1 LDRKKRIINSGSGA
15 FKFEGNS
22 LNLVH
27 HGSGFIKNLKSTE
40 YQTGT
45 QNGNMQGSS
54 IVSTQKIGEGK
65 YEAENQISLLPGF
78 EAKPN
83 VKFSAEIKPQN
94 PHYQWQYALSDHL
107 GNLRVLFTDKNND
120 GLIAQSVNDS
130 LNEVLT
136 VRNYSPFGLE
146 LGGSHKN
153 LDYQNGYKFGGKEHS
168 DFTTY
173 TDFGGRWLDM
183 TLSKWTTFD
192 PMGEKFY
199 PSTLNSYAVNSPIN
213 FIDTDGKYAVSVH
226 YQLTY
231 DALRSRGY
239 SHKRADLIAHYSST
253 YADHPKDVVRGIDHF
268 GHNLGARSHLS
279 YRSGI
284 NYNYT
289 SGSQDEA
296 FSVWHAMMSNAEADA
311 GMTEEEAMKRG
322 LKFGWDNIFAQKDGD
337 DLGKLGQGIHALQDA
352 IAHKGAKTD
361 DHLGR
366 NLSSVRML
374 INDMYGSTKEAAK
387 LTKSALVVY
396 DLLQGRQSGLKSGD
410 TLNFSGMS
418 SEQLLKITQLLV
430 NQGFQGTIKTE

>member
-1 LDRKKRIINSGSGA
+1 LY
-15 FKFEGNS
+15 
-22 LNLVH
+22 NLAYY
-27 HGSGFIKNLKSTE
+27 GRGFIKNLKSAE

-45 QNGNMQGSS
+45 QNGNMQGSN

-65 YEAENQISLLPGF
+65 YVAENQICLLPGF
-78 EAKPN
+78 EATAKD
-83 VKFSAEIKPQN
+83 KFSAEIKTINPQ
-94 PHYQWQYALSDHL
+94 YQWQYALSDHL
-107 GNLRVLFTDKNND
+107 GNLRVIFTDKNND
-120 GLIAQSVNDS
+120 GLIRQSLDDN
-130 LNEVLT
+130 LNEVLS

-153 LDYQNGYKFGGKEHS
+153 LDYQNGYKFGGKEL
-168 DFTTY
+168 DNFTSY
-173 TDFGGRWLDM
+173 SDFGGRWLDM
-183 TLSKWTTFD
+183 NLSKWTTFD
-192 PMGEKFY
+192 PLGEKFY
-199 PSTLNSYAVNSPIN
+199 PTTLNSYALSSPAN
-213 FIDTDGKYAVSVH
+213 FIDSDGKYAVSVH

-253 YADHPKDVVRGIDHF
+253 YADHPEDVVRGIDHF

-284 NYNYT
+284 NYSRT

-296 FSVWHAMMSNAEADA
+296 FSIWHAMMSNAEADA
-311 GMTEEEAMKRG
+311 GMTEEQAMKRG
-322 LKFGWDNIFAQKDGD
+322 LKFGWDNVFAQKDGD
-337 DLGKLGQGIHALQDA
+337 YLGKLGQGIHALQDA

-374 INDMYGSTKEAAK
+374 INDMYVSTKEAAI

-418 SEQLLKITQLLV
+418 PDQLLKITQLLV